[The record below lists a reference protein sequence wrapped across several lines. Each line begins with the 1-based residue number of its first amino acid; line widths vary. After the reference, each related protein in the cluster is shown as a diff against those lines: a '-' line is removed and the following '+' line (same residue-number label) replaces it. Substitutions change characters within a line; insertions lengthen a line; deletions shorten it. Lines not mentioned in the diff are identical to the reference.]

1 MGAAVEGWY
10 VVFAEALASGG
21 DLPEPL
27 AEEQLGEGLLLDA
40 VVRDLTRDDGRA
52 NAVAVRVIWTGDHL
66 DAARRLQAAIVAPAR
81 LLVAKRSVPT
91 RTGRGRLL
99 AFAR

>member
-1 MGAAVEGWY
+1 MGGAVEGWY
-10 VVFAEALASGG
+10 VAFADALAGG
-21 DLPEPL
+21 GELPEPL
-27 AEEQLGEGLLLDA
+27 AEEQLGEGLLVDA

-81 LLVAKRSVPT
+81 LLVEHRPAPV
-91 RTGRGRLL
+91 RTGRERLL